1 MMHRKAQDRESIDF
15 FYTCSKWEGE
25 IPLLELLELPRRRVA
40 ILTTPEDAMREV
52 VDACTDCDCCR
63 YLMDTNCL
71 FFPEIYELW
80 DREQE
85 IGEKITPQELKRL
98 ASLCNYCALCPCP
111 NIREAIIKAKTAFID
126 RDGLG
131 PCIRTLEDVERVG
144 KLCGAL
150 PRLSNYL
157 LQSKTAGGLIKKWM
171 GIHPKR
177 KIPLFPAQSFPS
189 RGKLDVKPGGTPKRK
204 VAYFSG
210 CSARYIFPQLPK
222 DVVSVFQR
230 NGIEI
235 YYPPQQCC
243 GMPSMLEGDRQFT
256 LKMAEG
262 TVARLAEVVDEGYD
276 IVCSCPTCGYMIK
289 RVLKQGAYYSEKYQD
304 CVGGDAA
311 LLKIPAPGKAF
322 RGQKDAPIFVPTGL
336 TVEFG
341 GLHMAREKIV
351 VTGQGEGNGDG
362 VEFQVF
368 DRSVYGKIMKDDG
381 YFSAIDPL
389 ERIKISRNTYDLGE
403 YLLMLHEAGEL
414 DTNFG
419 NLAQRVLYYP
429 PCHLREQEIG
439 MPYLAL
445 LALIPGM
452 LTESLKDIFYCCGMA
467 GIMGYKREFHT
478 ASLHIGSRL
487 IGKIK
492 EIAPDRLITECLSCR
507 LQFNQMTP
515 YEVLHPVEL
524 LNLAYERR

>member
-1 MMHRKAQDRESIDF
+1 
-15 FYTCSKWEGE
+15 
-25 IPLLELLELPRRRVA
+25 
-40 ILTTPEDAMREV
+40 LTTPEDAMREV

-71 FFPEIYELW
+71 FFPEIYKLW

-85 IGEKITPQELKRL
+85 TGGKITAQELRRL
-98 ASLCNYCALCPCP
+98 ADLCNYCALCPCP

-131 PCIRTLEDVERVG
+131 PYIRILEDVERVG

-157 LQSKTAGGLIKKWM
+157 LQSKTKGGFIKKSM

-177 KIPLFPAQSFPS
+177 KMPLFPAQSFPS
-189 RGKLDVKPGGTPKRK
+189 WARRHKLDVKPGGTPKRK
-204 VAYFSG
+204 VAYFTG
-210 CSARYIFPQLPK
+210 CSARYIFPELPK
-222 DVVSVFQR
+222 AVVSVFQR
-230 NGIEI
+230 YGIEI

-243 GMPSMLEGDRQFT
+243 GMPSMLEGDRKFT
-256 LKMAEG
+256 LKMAER
-262 TVARLAEVVDEGYD
+262 TVARLAEVVDDGYD
-276 IVCSCPTCGYMIK
+276 IVCSCPTCAYMIK
-289 RVLKQGAYYSEKYQD
+289 QVLKQGAYYSEKYQD
-304 CVGGDAA
+304 SVGGDAA
-311 LLKIPAPGKAF
+311 LLKIPATRKASQ
-322 RGQKDAPIFVPTGL
+322 GQKDAPTFIL
-336 TVEFG
+336 TELKAEFG
-341 GLHMAREKIV
+341 GLHVARKKTAV
-351 VTGQGEGNGDG
+351 MGQGGGNGDG
-362 VEFQVF
+362 VEFLVL

-389 ERIKISRNTYDLGE
+389 QRIKVAENTHDLGE
-403 YLLMLHEAGEL
+403 YLLMLHQAGEF

-419 NLAQRVLYYP
+419 NLGQRVLYYP

-445 LALIPGM
+445 LALIPGI
-452 LTESLKDIFYCCGMA
+452 LTQSLKDIFYCCGMA

-487 IGKIK
+487 IRKIK
-492 EIAPDRLITECLSCR
+492 EIAPDRLITDCLSCR
-507 LQFNQMTP
+507 LQFNQMTS

-524 LNLAYERR
+524 LNLAYESR